1 MTNLSSLSKAKYLN
15 AFLLVSLMIGFITET
30 YIMGFHWTYIF
41 GIINLVGIVIL
52 YIYVTNVQKCVHS
65 FLSVVQEVNKG
76 NFESRLT
83 NIGDGGELN
92 EACWSVNNM
101 LDKIEVF
108 MREIRTSIQKAGDGI
123 FYRKLV
129 TDGMPGQFAFNALL
143 INRALDAMEKN
154 SQQTERTKAN
164 SELG

>member
-1 MTNLSSLSKAKYLN
+1 VAPRRDAYWSTPL
-15 AFLLVSLMIGFITET
+15 ET
-30 YIMGFHWTYIF
+30 
-41 GIINLVGIVIL
+41 
-52 YIYVTNVQKCVHS
+52 Q
-65 FLSVVQEVNKG
+65 
-76 NFESRLT
+76 SRLT

-164 SELG
+164 SELGTIGNGISGGLHVVESDLHKSIDKLKIVLYIDVLPS